1 MHNFMGGKLGCS
13 EKTKGGV
20 ANKNVLM
27 VSSNCLYQEGGM
39 PGSKKPP
46 QAPEGAGLKWN
57 YF

>member
-1 MHNFMGGKLGCS
+1 MGGKLGCS
-13 EKTKGGV
+13 EKRKGGV

-46 QAPEGAGLKWN
+46 QAPEGAGLK
-57 YF
+57 